1 MKSCNCKMCKKKKRE
16 IFIITE
22 ATRDTI
28 IWSDGASTS
37 DVENIWNVI
46 NIEKQKKKKKKKKTF
61 HQLFC
66 NILQQKYFTKPNK
79 YVKSSVSKYTR
90 KKERQKNHY
99 IITRKARLYLQYN
112 QRLMWKISAT
122 LMRRKKKHFDFS
134 SAMVYQIN
142 EIERLISNV

>member
-79 YVKSSVSKYTR
+79 YVKSSINKYTR

-99 IITRKARLYLQYN
+99 IITRKARLFTIQSTSDVKN
-112 QRLMWKISAT
+112 ICNVNA
-122 LMRRKKKHFDFS
+122 RKEKTFRFF
-134 SAMVYQIN
+134 IRN
-142 EIERLISNV
+142 GISNK

>member
-99 IITRKARLYLQYN
+99 IITRKARLYLYN

-122 LMRRKKKHFDFS
+122 LMRGKKKHFDFS